1 MTANEMT
8 DNEIIK
14 EFEKEIKYVKENE
27 KYDYFNPIV
36 DIDLCE
42 EVLNIMKLQN
52 AIIEKSEKVEQF
64 ADKTIETA
72 NAEIERLNIEL
83 QSMRSAANSYK
94 MHYEKAQTE
103 IERLQKNIDG
113 LNIFTKNHIK
123 VIRLQAIKE
132 FVEKFAKAL
141 SEFDMSSVG
150 LPDYDRGYEDCMTAI
165 EDTID
170 SLVKMTEEEE

>member
-1 MTANEMT
+1 MTN
-8 DNEIIK
+8 K
-14 EFEKEIKYVKENE
+14 EEIK
-27 KYDYFNPIV
+27 
-36 DIDLCE
+36 
-42 EVLNIMKLQN
+42 
-52 AIIEKSEKVEQF
+52 
-64 ADKTIETA
+64 
-72 NAEIERLNIEL
+72 RLNIEL

-150 LPDYDRGYEDCMTAI
+150 LPDYDRGYKDCMTAI

-170 SLVKMTEEEE
+170 NIVNKMT